1 MHCSPVPESENM
13 ENQFKQYA
21 LRPELIDALNANQ
34 FVQPTPIQEQV
45 IPKALRGKS
54 IIGQSQT
61 GSGKTLAFLL
71 PILSKIDLQEDT
83 LQAVITA
90 PSRELATQIYQTAK
104 LFQGSL
110 PGLRIGRFVGGTD
123 RQKQEK
129 KLEGKPVQLA
139 IGTPG
144 RILDLIKAEALTGY
158 TVQTFV
164 VDEADMTLDMGF
176 LDTVD
181 KIASTFPAELQMEVF
196 SATIPQNLQPFL
208 KKYMS
213 NPLVI
218 ELKPQSVIADT
229 VDNWLIAKKG
239 GNTNELIY
247 KLLTVGHPYLAL
259 IFANT
264 KTSVDKIHDYLKSQG
279 LKVAKIHGG
288 IEPRERRRIMK
299 KVAAQEYQFVVATDL
314 AARGIDIKGVSHVIN
329 AEIPTDNE
337 FFIHRV
343 GRTGRNGMSGTAIT
357 LYAPGE
363 ENKIAELES
372 MGIHFKPK
380 TIKGGEIVDT
390 HDRNRRAN
398 REKKADK
405 LSQTMYGM
413 LKKEQKKHMPGYK
426 KKVKKAIAKE
436 EWFNR
441 RVEKRAEL
449 RARKRKNKSK
459 GLNKA

>member
-1 MHCSPVPESENM
+1 MD
-13 ENQFKQYA
+13 NQFNQYNLKPDLLAA
-21 LRPELIDALNANQ
+21 LAANK
-34 FVQPTPIQEQV
+34 FVTPTPIQTQV
-45 IPKALRGKS
+45 IPKALKGQS

-71 PILSKIDLQEDT
+71 PILSRIDRENDT

-90 PSRELATQIYQTAK
+90 PSRELATQIYKTAQELLK
-104 LFQGSL
+104 DI
-110 PGLRIGRFVGGTD
+110 PDIRVGRYVGGTD

-129 KLEGKPVQLA
+129 KLTGKSVHLA

-144 RILDLIKAEALTGY
+144 RIRDLVQDGALTGY
-158 TVQTFV
+158 TVKTFV

-181 KIASTFPAELQMEVF
+181 KIASTFPSELQMMVF
-196 SATIPQNLQPFL
+196 SATIPQKLQPFL
-208 KKYMS
+208 KKYMH

-218 ELKPQSVIADT
+218 ELKPKTVIADT
-229 VDNWLIAKKG
+229 VDNWLVAKKG
-239 GNTNELIY
+239 RDTNEIIY
-247 KLLTVGHPYLAL
+247 KLLTIGQPYLVL

-264 KTSVDKIHDYLKSQG
+264 KGAVDKLHAYLTQQG
-279 LKVAKIHGG
+279 LEVAKIHGD
-288 IEPRERRRIMK
+288 IPPRERKRVMK
-299 KVAAQEYQFVVATDL
+299 DVAAGRFQYVVATDL
-314 AARGIDIKGVSHVIN
+314 AARGIDINGVSHVIN

-372 MGIHFKPK
+372 MGIHFAPK
-380 TIKGGEIVDT
+380 AIKNGEIVDT
-390 HDRNRRAN
+390 HEHNRRQN
-398 REKKADK
+398 REKQSNK

-413 LKKEQKKHMPGYK
+413 LQKEKKKKKPGYK

-449 RARKRKNKSK
+449 RAAKRKNKGK

>member
-1 MHCSPVPESENM
+1 MDNKFNQYNLSPDLIT
-13 ENQFKQYA
+13 A
-21 LRPELIDALNANQ
+21 LTANK
-34 FVQPTPIQEQV
+34 FVEPTPIQTQV
-45 IPKALRGKS
+45 IPKALKGQS

-71 PILSKIDLQEDT
+71 PLLSNIDRTSDT

-90 PSRELATQIYQTAK
+90 PSRELATQIYKTAQLLLK
-104 LFQGSL
+104 D
-110 PGLRIGRFVGGTD
+110 IGDIRVGRYVGGTD

-129 KLEGKPVQLA
+129 KLTGKSVHLA

-144 RILDLIKAEALTGY
+144 RIRDLIQDGALTGY
-158 TVQTFV
+158 TVKTFV

-181 KIASTFPAELQMEVF
+181 KIASTFPAELQMMVF
-196 SATIPQNLQPFL
+196 SATIPQKLQPFL
-208 KKYMS
+208 KKYMH

-218 ELKPQSVIADT
+218 ELKPKTVIADT
-229 VDNWLIAKKG
+229 VENLLIAKKG
-239 GNTNELIY
+239 KSANELIY
-247 KLLTVGHPYLAL
+247 KLLTIGQPYLVL

-264 KTSVDKIHDYLKSQG
+264 KEAVDKLHAYLTEQG
-279 LKVAKIHGG
+279 LEVAKIHGD
-288 IEPRERRRIMK
+288 IAPRERKRVMK
-299 KVAAQEYQFVVATDL
+299 DVAAGRYQYVVATDL
-314 AARGIDIKGVSHVIN
+314 AARGIDINGVSHVIN
-329 AEIPTDNE
+329 AEIPTDPE

-343 GRTGRNGMSGTAIT
+343 GRTGRNGMTGTAIT

-363 ENKIAELES
+363 ENKIGELES
-372 MGIHFKPK
+372 MGIHFQPK
-380 TIKGGEIVDT
+380 TIHDGEIIDAK
-390 HDRNRRAN
+390 DRNRRQN
-398 REKKADK
+398 REKKSDK

-413 LKKEQKKHMPGYK
+413 LQKEKKKKKPGYK

-449 RARKRKNKSK
+449 RAAKRKNKAK

>member
-1 MHCSPVPESENM
+1 M
-13 ENQFKQYA
+13 ENEFKQYNI
-21 LRPELIDALNANQ
+21 RPELIDALTAAE
-34 FVQPTPIQEQV
+34 FVKPTPIQTQV

-61 GSGKTLAFLL
+61 GSGKTLAFLI
-71 PILSKIDLQEDT
+71 PIINNIDTDQDE

-90 PSRELATQIYQTAK
+90 PSRELASQIYLAAK
-104 LFQGSL
+104 QIQDAR

-129 KLEGKPVQLA
+129 KLEGKTVHIA

-144 RILDLIKAEALTGY
+144 RILDLMKAEALTGH
-158 TVQTFV
+158 TVKTFV

-181 KIASTFPAELQMEVF
+181 KIASAFPEDLQMMVF
-196 SATIPQNLQPFL
+196 SATIPQKLEPFL
-208 KKYMS
+208 KKYLN
-213 NPLVI
+213 NPLLI
-218 ELKPQSVIADT
+218 TLKPQSVIADT

-259 IFANT
+259 VFANT
-264 KTSVDKIHDYLKSQG
+264 KQSADKIHDYLKSQG

-299 KVAAQEYQFVVATDL
+299 AIAAQQYQYVVATDL
-314 AARGIDIKGVSHVIN
+314 AARGIDVKGVSHVIN
-329 AEIPTDNE
+329 AEIPSDNE

-363 ENKIAELES
+363 ENKIAELEK
-372 MGIHFKPK
+372 MGIHFTPK
-380 TIKGGEIVDT
+380 TIKNGEIVDS
-390 HDRNRRAN
+390 HDRNRRQQ
-398 REKKADK
+398 RTKQSDK

-413 LKKEQKKHMPGYK
+413 LQKEKKKKMPGYK

-449 RARKRKNKSK
+449 RAARKKNKAK

>member
-1 MHCSPVPESENM
+1 MDTKF
-13 ENQFKQYA
+13 NQYNLSKDLLTA
-21 LRPELIDALNANQ
+21 LAVNKFID
-34 FVQPTPIQEQV
+34 PTPIQTQV
-45 IPKALRGKS
+45 IPKALKGMS

-71 PILSKIDLQEDT
+71 PILSNIDRSDDT

-90 PSRELATQIYQTAK
+90 PSRELATQIYKTAQ
-104 LFQGSL
+104 LL
-110 PGLRIGRFVGGTD
+110 LADIDDLRVGRYVGGTD

-129 KLEGKPVQLA
+129 KLTGKSVHLA

-144 RILDLIKAEALTGY
+144 RIRDLLQDGALTGY
-158 TVQTFV
+158 TVKTFV

-181 KIASTFPAELQMEVF
+181 KIASTFPAELQMMVF
-196 SATIPQNLQPFL
+196 SATIPQKLQPFL
-208 KKYMS
+208 KKYMH

-218 ELKPQSVIADT
+218 ELKPKTVIADT

-239 GNTNELIY
+239 KNTNELVY
-247 KLLTVGHPYLAL
+247 KLLTIGQPYLVL
-259 IFANT
+259 IFCNT
-264 KTSVDKIHDYLKSQG
+264 KEAVDKLHAYLTDQG
-279 LKVAKIHGG
+279 LDVAKIHGD
-288 IEPRERRRIMK
+288 IAPRERKRVMK
-299 KVAAQEYQFVVATDL
+299 DVAAGRYQYVVATDL
-314 AARGIDIKGVSHVIN
+314 AARGIDINGVSHVIN
-329 AEIPTDNE
+329 AEIPTDPE

-343 GRTGRNGMSGTAIT
+343 GRTGRNGMSGIAIT

-363 ENKIAELES
+363 ENKIGELEN
-372 MGIHFKPK
+372 MGIHFTPK
-380 TIKGGEIVDT
+380 TIHDGEFIDAK
-390 HDRNRRAN
+390 DRNRRHT
-398 REKKADK
+398 REKKSDK

-413 LKKEQKKHMPGYK
+413 LQKEKKKRKPGYK

-449 RARKRKNKSK
+449 RAAKKKNKAK
-459 GLNKA
+459 GLNQA

>member
-1 MHCSPVPESENM
+1 MD
-13 ENQFKQYA
+13 NQFNQYNLSPDLIAA
-21 LRPELIDALNANQ
+21 LTANK
-34 FVQPTPIQEQV
+34 FVTPTPIQTQV
-45 IPKALRGKS
+45 IPKALRGVS

-71 PILSKIDLQEDT
+71 PILSKIDRKNDT
-83 LQAVITA
+83 LQTVITA
-90 PSRELATQIYQTAK
+90 PSRELATQIYKTAQLLLK
-104 LFQGSL
+104 DI
-110 PGLRIGRFVGGTD
+110 PDIRVGRYVGGTD

-129 KLEGKPVQLA
+129 KLTGKSVHLA

-144 RILDLIKAEALTGY
+144 RIRDLIQDGALTGY
-158 TVQTFV
+158 TVKTFV

-181 KIASTFPAELQMEVF
+181 KIASTFPSELQMMVF
-196 SATIPQNLQPFL
+196 SATIPQKLQPFL
-208 KKYMS
+208 KKYMH

-218 ELKPQSVIADT
+218 ELKPKTVIADT
-229 VDNWLIAKKG
+229 VENLLIAKKG
-239 GNTNELIY
+239 KNTNELVY
-247 KLLTVGHPYLAL
+247 KLLNIGQPYLVL

-264 KTSVDKIHDYLKSQG
+264 KDAVDKLHAYLTEQG
-279 LKVAKIHGG
+279 LDVAKIHGD
-288 IEPRERRRIMK
+288 IPPRERKRVMK
-299 KVAAQEYQFVVATDL
+299 DVAAGHYQYVVATDL
-314 AARGIDIKGVSHVIN
+314 AARGIDINGVSHVIN
-329 AEIPTDNE
+329 AEIPTDPE

-343 GRTGRNGMSGTAIT
+343 GRTGRNGMTGTAIT

-363 ENKIAELES
+363 ENKIGELEN
-372 MGIHFKPK
+372 MGIHFQPK
-380 TIKGGEIVDT
+380 TIHDGEIIDAK
-390 HDRNRRAN
+390 DRNRRQN
-398 REKKADK
+398 REKKSDK

-413 LKKEQKKHMPGYK
+413 LQKEKKKKKPGYK

-449 RARKRKNKSK
+449 RAAKKKNKAK